1 MTSVLNPERP
11 FTGGEREQLENTL
24 ELNRDELVRTVRQLS
39 DAQARRKLVPSLT
52 TPISLI
58 KHCAAAE
65 RIWFQRTLAGM
76 KAEDCDGYAETGGD
90 RSFRVGDEET
100 LDDVL
105 TEYAAAR
112 AKSTDIAARYELDDT
127 AEHRLVGAV
136 NLRFIYLGMIA
147 ELARHAGHAD
157 ILAEQIQAE
166 LGFGDVL

>member
-1 MTSVLNPERP
+1 
-11 FTGGEREQLENTL
+11 
-24 ELNRDELVRTVRQLS
+24 
-39 DAQARRKLVPSLT
+39 
-52 TPISLI
+52 
-58 KHCAAAE
+58 
-65 RIWFQRTLAGM
+65 M

-112 AKSTDIAARYELDDT
+112 AKSVDIAARYELDDT

-157 ILAEQIQAE
+157 ILAEQIRASD
-166 LGFGDVL
+166 GTTTSSDTPAVHRPGSDRPVR